1 MVQSEYML
9 EQIPWKPDMER
20 IEVHK
25 AAFEFD

>member
-1 MVQSEYML
+1 MVQLEYIL
-9 EQIPWKPDMER
+9 EQIPWKSDMER